1 MGEAI
6 DFTLPR
12 TIGSAVEHHID
23 IVGVTGSIPVSSTER
38 SGVARIDRPQN
49 EVSHYFCDLR
59 TCIAE
64 SKFIAKI
71 IIPITKSGTWLTQ
84 TAVIPPATIIRIF
97 ATASLRADK

>member
-38 SGVARIDRPQN
+38 SGVASINRPQN
-49 EVSHYFCDLR
+49 EVEWR
-59 TCIAE
+59 E
-64 SKFIAKI
+64 
-71 IIPITKSGTWLTQ
+71 
-84 TAVIPPATIIRIF
+84 
-97 ATASLRADK
+97 